1 MKFIRDSVHGNLG
14 LDEFE
19 VRLIDTPQLQRLR
32 RIKQLGFTYLV
43 YPGANHTRFEHS
55 IGTMCLASKLANH
68 LKLDPDQKRILRTS
82 ALLHDAGHGPFSHVS
97 EGVMT
102 SSHEELTNQLIK
114 NSELGDILK
123 ESFNTREII
132 DITGG
137 KGSLGQIISGEL
149 DVDRMDYLLRD
160 SYYTG
165 VAYGVIDVERLI
177 YNMILEDNLMLK
189 RKGVQAAES
198 MLLARYFM
206 YPSVYQHHTTRI
218 INAMFRRCLKELL
231 RLGMFKQEE
240 IFLFDDLDII
250 SAARSQEGY
259 ASEMINR
266 LDNRAIYKT
275 VWSHKLE
282 DMENPKSVF
291 QITDKKIKEIE
302 TDISEDMGVE
312 PQNVILDK
320 PEYPTFHEMRT
331 LVEVNGHE
339 VKRLGDISSIVSALN
354 EARFNH
360 ADLCIYL
367 PEEYTHLTGDFK
379 FKDYLPLELN

>member
-1 MKFIRDSVHGNLG
+1 MKFIRDSVHGNLQ

-32 RIKQLGFTYLV
+32 RIKQLGFNYLV

-55 IGTMCLASKLANH
+55 IGTMYLASKLANH

-82 ALLHDAGHGPFSHVS
+82 ALLHDSGHGPFSHVS
-97 EGVMT
+97 ERVL
-102 SSHEELTNQLIK
+102 SQSHEELTTQLIK
-114 NSELGDILK
+114 NSELGDILT
-123 ESFNTREII
+123 EEFNVKEII
-132 DITGG
+132 DITSG

-177 YNMILEDNLMLK
+177 YNMVLEDNLMLK

-218 INAMFRRCLKELL
+218 INAMFRRCLKELFQI
-231 RLGMFKQEE
+231 GIVNQEE
-240 IFLFDDLDII
+240 IYLFDDLDII

-259 ASEMINR
+259 AQEMIKR

-275 VWSHKLE
+275 VYSLKLE
-282 DMENPKSVF
+282 EIKKPASVF
-291 QITDKKIKEIE
+291 QLSDAKIEEIE
-302 TDISEDMGVE
+302 EEISELLGVDPE
-312 PQNVILDK
+312 YLIVDK
-320 PEYPTFHEMRT
+320 PEFPTFHEMST
-331 LVEVNGHE
+331 LISVNGSE
-339 VKRLGDISSIVSALN
+339 IKKLGEISSIVSALN

-367 PEEYTHLTGDFK
+367 PEEYSHKAVNFS
-379 FKDYLPLELN
+379 FKDYLDLE

>member
-1 MKFIRDSVHGNLG
+1 MKFIRDSVHGNLQ

-55 IGTMCLASKLANH
+55 IGTMYLASKLANH
-68 LKLDPDQKRILRTS
+68 LSLDPDQKRILRTS
-82 ALLHDAGHGPFSHVS
+82 ALLHDSGHGPFSHVS
-97 EGVMT
+97 ERVL
-102 SSHEELTNQLIK
+102 SRSHEELTTQLIK
-114 NSELGDILK
+114 NSVLGDILK
-123 ESFNTREII
+123 EEFNVKEII
-132 DITGG
+132 DITSG

-177 YNMILEDNLMLK
+177 YNMVLEDNLMLK

-218 INAMFRRCLKELL
+218 INAMFRRCLKELFDI
-231 RLGMFKQEE
+231 GMVNQEE
-240 IFLFDDLDII
+240 IYLFDDLDII
-250 SAARSQEGY
+250 SAARAQEGY
-259 ASEMINR
+259 AQEMIKR

-275 VWSHKLE
+275 VYSLKLE
-282 DMENPKSVF
+282 EIKKPASVF
-291 QITDKKIKEIE
+291 QLSNKKIKEIE
-302 TDISEDMGVE
+302 EKISEILGIE
-312 PQNVILDK
+312 PEYIIVDK
-320 PEYPTFHEMRT
+320 PEYPTFHEMST
-331 LVEVNGHE
+331 LVAINGSK
-339 VKRLGDISSIVSALN
+339 VKKLGEISSIVSALN

-367 PEEYTHLTGDFK
+367 PEEYSNMAVDFP
-379 FKDYLPLELN
+379 FKDYIELEIK

>member
-1 MKFIRDSVHGNLG
+1 MKFIRDSVHGNLQ

-55 IGTMCLASKLANH
+55 IGTMYLASKLANH
-68 LKLDPDQKRILRTS
+68 LKLDEDQKRMLRTS

-97 EGVMT
+97 EGVLT
-102 SSHEELTNQLIK
+102 STHEELTTQLIK
-114 NSELGDILK
+114 NSILGDTLK
-123 ESFNTREII
+123 EAFNIKEII

-137 KGSLGQIISGEL
+137 VGSLGQIISGEL

-177 YNMILEDNLMLK
+177 YNMILRDNLMLK

-218 INAMFRRCLKELL
+218 INAMFRRCLNELFIMG
-231 RLGMFKQEE
+231 RINPEE
-240 IFLFDDLDII
+240 IYLLDDLDII
-250 SAARSQEGY
+250 SAARAQEGY
-259 ASEMINR
+259 AQEMIKR

-275 VWSHKLE
+275 VYSLKLE
-282 DMENPKSVF
+282 EINNPETVF
-291 QITDKKIKEIE
+291 QIADDKIKLIE
-302 TDISEDMGVE
+302 EDIAHDMGIDPE
-312 PQNVILDK
+312 NVIVDK

-331 LVEVNGHE
+331 LVAVNGSE
-339 VKRLGDISSIVSALN
+339 SKKLGEISSIVSTLN

-367 PEEYTHLTGDFK
+367 PEEHSHKAVDFH
-379 FKDYLPLELN
+379 FKDYIPLEIN

>member
-1 MKFIRDSVHGNLG
+1 MKFIRDSVHGNLQ

-55 IGTMCLASKLANH
+55 IGTMYLASKLANH
-68 LKLDPDQKRILRTS
+68 LSLDPDQKRILRTS
-82 ALLHDAGHGPFSHVS
+82 ALLHDSGHGPFSHVS
-97 EGVMT
+97 ERVL
-102 SSHEELTNQLIK
+102 SRSHEELTTQLIK
-114 NSELGDILK
+114 NSVLGDILK
-123 ESFNTREII
+123 EEFNVKEII
-132 DITGG
+132 DITSG

-177 YNMILEDNLMLK
+177 YNMVLEDNLMLK

-218 INAMFRRCLKELL
+218 INAMFRRCLKELFDI
-231 RLGMFKQEE
+231 GMVNQEE
-240 IFLFDDLDII
+240 IYLFDDLDII
-250 SAARSQEGY
+250 SAARAQEGY
-259 ASEMINR
+259 AQEMIKR

-275 VWSHKLE
+275 VYSLKLE
-282 DMENPKSVF
+282 EIKKPASVF
-291 QITDKKIKEIE
+291 QLSDKKIKEIE
-302 TDISEDMGVE
+302 EKISEILGIE
-312 PQNVILDK
+312 PEYIIVDK
-320 PEYPTFHEMRT
+320 PEYPTFHEMST
-331 LVEVNGHE
+331 LVAINGSK
-339 VKRLGDISSIVSALN
+339 VKKLGEISSIVSALN

-367 PEEYTHLTGDFK
+367 PEEYSNMAVDFP
-379 FKDYLPLELN
+379 FKDYIELEIK

>member
-1 MKFIRDSVHGNLG
+1 MKFIRDSVHGNLQ

-55 IGTMCLASKLANH
+55 IGTMYLASKMANH
-68 LKLDPDQKRILRTS
+68 LGLDQDQIRMLRTS
-82 ALLHDAGHGPFSHVS
+82 ALLHDSGHGPFSHVS
-97 EGVMT
+97 EPVIAN
-102 SSHEELTNQLIK
+102 SHEELTTQLIK
-114 NSELGDILK
+114 NSKLGDILK
-123 ESFNTREII
+123 ETFNIREII

-177 YNMILEDNLMLK
+177 YNMVLEENLMLK

-218 INAMFRRCLKELL
+218 INTMFRRCLNKLFEM
-231 RLGMFKQEE
+231 GVVNPKK
-240 IFLFDDLDII
+240 IYLFDDLDII

-259 ASEMINR
+259 VHDIIKR
-266 LDNRAIYKT
+266 LDNRSIYKT
-275 VWSHKLE
+275 VYSLKLE
-282 DMENPKSVF
+282 DIKNPDTVF
-291 QITDKKIKEIE
+291 RLTPKQIRDIEIE
-302 TDISEDMGVE
+302 ISEDLKVDE
-312 PQNVILDK
+312 KYIILDI
-320 PEYPTFHEMRT
+320 PEYPTFQEMST
-331 LVEVNGHE
+331 LIALNGE
-339 VKRLGDISSIVSALN
+339 TKKLGEISSIVSALN
-354 EARFNH
+354 DARFNH
-360 ADLCIYL
+360 ADLCIYI
-367 PEEYTHLTGDFK
+367 PEEDSDKAVDFP
-379 FKDYLPLELN
+379 FNDYLPFELD

>member
-1 MKFIRDSVHGNLG
+1 MKFIRDSVHGNLQ

-19 VRLIDTPQLQRLR
+19 VRLVDTPQLQRLR

-55 IGTMCLASKLANH
+55 IGTMYLASKMANH
-68 LKLDPDQKRILRTS
+68 LGLDQEDKRMLRTS
-82 ALLHDAGHGPFSHVS
+82 ALLHDSGHGPFSHVS
-97 EGVMT
+97 EAVIAN
-102 SSHEELTNQLIK
+102 SHEELTTQLIK

-123 ESFNTREII
+123 ESFNTKEII
-132 DITGG
+132 DITDG

-177 YNMILEDNLMLK
+177 YNMVLEDNLMLK

-218 INAMFRRCLKELL
+218 INAMFRRCLNKLFEMKVVNPKE
-231 RLGMFKQEE
+231 
-240 IFLFDDLDII
+240 IYLFDDLDII
-250 SAARSQEGY
+250 SAARAQEGY
-259 ASEMINR
+259 VQDMIKR
-266 LDNRAIYKT
+266 LDNRTIYKT
-275 VWSHKLE
+275 VYSLKLE
-282 DMENPKSVF
+282 DIGNKEAAFKMTQK
-291 QITDKKIKEIE
+291 QIRNIEKE
-302 TDISEDMGVE
+302 ISEDL
-312 PQNVILDK
+312 NVDVKNIILDI
-320 PEYPTFHEMRT
+320 PEYPTFHEMST
-331 LVEVNGHE
+331 LISLNG
-339 VKRLGDISSIVSALN
+339 KTKKLGEISSIVNALN
-354 EARFNH
+354 DARFNH

-367 PEEYTHLTGDFK
+367 PEEDSDKVVDFPFGDF
-379 FKDYLPLELN
+379 LPFELN